1 MPESAQSIATIP
13 LFPLGVVLMPD
24 IHLPLHIFEA
34 RYKLMIKECLAQN
47 TEFGIV
53 YFNGKK
59 LMSAGCTAKII
70 EVLKYYDDGRCDII
84 TCGKRRFTINEIYDR
99 SAYLQAQVTFF
110 DDQGEDNPE
119 ICRQLA
125 QQGLDLLMQFDD
137 ISGQQDEISSSD
149 SGDIAYPEDIRSLS
163 FKIAGCDGFDLME
176 KQKFLEMTSTYERLR
191 KSTESLGKILERIRL
206 NSAISR
212 IINGNGNLSKYG
224 HVAVD

>member
-1 MPESAQSIATIP
+1 MQESAQSQATIP
-13 LFPLGVVLMPD
+13 LFPLGVVLMPH
-24 IHLPLHIFEA
+24 IHLPLHIFEE

-84 TCGKRRFTINEIYDR
+84 TCGEKRFTISEIYDR
-99 SAYLQAQVTFF
+99 SAYLQAQVAFF
-110 DDQGEDNPE
+110 DDQDEANPE

-125 QQGLDLLMQFDD
+125 QQGLDLLKQFGD
-137 ISGQQDEISSSD
+137 ISGQQDEIRSSD
-149 SGDIAYPEDIRSLS
+149 PGDIESSGDIKSLS
-163 FKIAGCDGFDLME
+163 FKIAGCDGFDLLE

-191 KSTESLGKILERIRL
+191 KSTQSLGKILERIKL
-206 NSAISR
+206 NSAISK
-212 IINGNGNLSKYG
+212 IINGNGNLSGYSSES
-224 HVAVD
+224 AE